1 VIQGRR
7 RREHPSGPGLDRV
20 EAASPLSRLGAYM
33 PLVAS
38 FVVLGLGLYLTVQA
52 VSGNTTF

>member
-1 VIQGRR
+1 
-7 RREHPSGPGLDRV
+7 
-20 EAASPLSRLGAYM
+20 M

>member
-1 VIQGRR
+1 
-7 RREHPSGPGLDRV
+7 
-20 EAASPLSRLGAYM
+20 M

-38 FVVLGLGLYLTVQA
+38 FLVLGLGLYLAVQA